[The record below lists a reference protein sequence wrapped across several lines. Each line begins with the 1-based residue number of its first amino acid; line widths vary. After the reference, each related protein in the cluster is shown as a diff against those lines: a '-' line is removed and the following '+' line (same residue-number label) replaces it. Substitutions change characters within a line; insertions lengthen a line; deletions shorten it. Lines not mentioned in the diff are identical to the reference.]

1 MLSTFDLPQLF
12 IDQLSQYL
20 VVSEFLHGL
29 LDILWLGDRLSLLKL
44 SKQVFTIFV
53 ENLLFD
59 AQVERTQTQT
69 LFFDV

>member
-29 LDILWLGDRLSLLKL
+29 LDIL
-44 SKQVFTIFV
+44 
-53 ENLLFD
+53 
-59 AQVERTQTQT
+59 
-69 LFFDV
+69 